1 MGETQE
7 NPENPAEHAEG
18 HPSELEYV
26 KVAVFLAAVTAAEV
40 AIYYITGLRRV
51 LPYALLVLS
60 VVKFSMVVLW
70 FMHLKFDSRMFRR
83 LFLVGIV
90 LALGVYAIVL
100 GTFGIFFVSR

>member
-1 MGETQE
+1 MEQSHG
-7 NPENPAEHAEG
+7 NPAEHAEG

-26 KVAVFLAAVTAAEV
+26 KVAIFLAAVTAAEV
-40 AIYYITGLRRV
+40 AIYYVSGLRKV
-51 LPYALLVLS
+51 LPYALLLLS
-60 VVKFSMVVLW
+60 VVKFTMVVLW

-83 LFLVGIV
+83 LFVVGIV